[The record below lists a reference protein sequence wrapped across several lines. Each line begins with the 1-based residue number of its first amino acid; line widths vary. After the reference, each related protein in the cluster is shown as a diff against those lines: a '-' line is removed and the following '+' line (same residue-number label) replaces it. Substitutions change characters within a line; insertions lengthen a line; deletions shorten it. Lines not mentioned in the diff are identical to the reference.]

1 MELAAEITT
10 KSIRKSRFAPEI
22 NFATNEEGPLIR
34 DLLKANGFTIEMDWS
49 DISPSWLVAK
59 DKGEII
65 GCVQVLP
72 GKPIGRAEMLAVV
85 PELSSAKRAN
95 IAWRLVVAINAVFK
109 LGGSQY
115 ATMMVLF
122 ENKQFK
128 RLLKKRGAWTIGQ
141 GNIMIARID

>member
-10 KSIRKSRFAPEI
+10 KNIRKSRFAPTI
-22 NFATNEEGPLIR
+22 NFATNEEGPLIGE
-34 DLLKANGFTIEMDWS
+34 LLKSNGFTIEMDWS

-59 DKGEII
+59 EGEKII

-72 GKPIGRAEMLAVV
+72 GKPIGRAEMLAVI
-85 PELSSAKRAN
+85 PDLSSAKRAN
-95 IAWRLVVAINAVFK
+95 IAWRLIVATNAVFK